1 MDAPVPPAVQQA
13 FDRER
18 AVASARASS
27 AAAVVRSETVHM
39 YGRLATLQRDVIAQ
53 RSVDVACERGC
64 HYCCHLRVEIRP
76 HEAFVLAEHIAG
88 RFSHADRAATI
99 TRIEANLQRIAPLSA
114 AAHVRAG
121 LPCALLDEQGTCSV
135 YDARPAACR
144 KYYSV
149 SVSTCRNAFLDTSAP
164 LTGELENEAVRLAGN
179 AVALGHAQGLEDA
192 GFESGQAL
200 SAAQE
205 GVRRRQIA
213 TPAVA
218 RCIANRRETLRSRVG
233 AIG

>member
-1 MDAPVPPAVQQA
+1 MPPVVQQA

-27 AAAVVRSETVHM
+27 DAAVVRSETVHM
-39 YGRLATLQRDVIAQ
+39 YDRLATLQRDVIAQ

-88 RFSHADRAATI
+88 RFSNADRAATI

-121 LPCALLDEQGTCSV
+121 IPCALLDEQGTCSV

-149 SVSTCRNAFLDTSAP
+149 SVSTCRNAFLATSAP
-164 LTGELENEAVRLAGN
+164 LTGELEDEAVRLAGN

-192 GFESGQAL
+192 GFDAAL
-200 SAAQE
+200 YELHHALLKALTDPKA
-205 GVRRRQIA
+205 VKRYRQRKKA
-213 TPAVA
+213 FVD
-218 RCIANRRETLRSRVG
+218 G
-233 AIG
+233 K

>member
-1 MDAPVPPAVQQA
+1 MDALVPPVVQQA

-27 AAAVVRSETVHM
+27 DAAVVRSETVRM

-76 HEAFVLAEHIAG
+76 HEAFVLAKHIAG
-88 RFSHADRAATI
+88 RFSNADRAATI

-121 LPCALLDEQGTCSV
+121 IPCALLDEQGTCSV

-149 SVSTCRNAFLDTSAP
+149 SVSTCRNAFLATSAP
-164 LTGELENEAVRLAGN
+164 LTGELEDEAVRLAGN

-192 GFESGQAL
+192 GFDAAL
-200 SAAQE
+200 YELHHALLKALTDPKAAKRYRHRKKAFVD
-205 GVRRRQIA
+205 GK
-213 TPAVA
+213 
-218 RCIANRRETLRSRVG
+218 
-233 AIG
+233 

>member
-27 AAAVVRSETVHM
+27 DAAVVRSETVRM

-88 RFSHADRAATI
+88 RFSNAERAATI
-99 TRIEANLQRIAPLSA
+99 KRIEANLQRIAPLSA

-121 LPCALLDEQGTCSV
+121 IPCALLDAQGTCSV

-149 SVSTCRNAFLDTSAP
+149 SVSTCRNAFLDTAAP

-192 GFESGQAL
+192 GFDAAL
-200 SAAQE
+200 YELHHALLKALTDPKA
-205 GVRRRQIA
+205 GKRYRQRKKA
-213 TPAVA
+213 FVD
-218 RCIANRRETLRSRVG
+218 G
-233 AIG
+233 K

>member
-27 AAAVVRSETVHM
+27 DAAVVRSETVRM

-88 RFSHADRAATI
+88 RFSNADRAATI

-121 LPCALLDEQGTCSV
+121 IPCALLDEQGTCSV

-149 SVSTCRNAFLDTSAP
+149 SVSTCRNAFLDDFRTSDRRTRGRSGAP
-164 LTGELENEAVRLAGN
+164 GG
-179 AVALGHAQGLEDA
+179 
-192 GFESGQAL
+192 
-200 SAAQE
+200 
-205 GVRRRQIA
+205 
-213 TPAVA
+213 
-218 RCIANRRETLRSRVG
+218 
-233 AIG
+233 